1 MHSRAYFILLYA
13 NEIVLFSDTLKD
25 MQYSMDV
32 FEPFYRINKL
42 IVKVDKTKMMVIK
55 AIQPRRYSLQ
65 HTRQNQYMWCETS
78 NILVLMSL
86 DKQVECMLWF
96 QTSSGW
102 NSYYKFKNKCKNDVG
117 GWKVKLMLFNSM
129 MVYCFMEWKSRVTM
143 SHIKSKLCSYVD
155 NWG

>member
-65 HTRQNQYMWCETS
+65 HTR
-78 NILVLMSL
+78 
-86 DKQVECMLWF
+86 
-96 QTSSGW
+96 
-102 NSYYKFKNKCKNDVG
+102 
-117 GWKVKLMLFNSM
+117 
-129 MVYCFMEWKSRVTM
+129 
-143 SHIKSKLCSYVD
+143 
-155 NWG
+155 